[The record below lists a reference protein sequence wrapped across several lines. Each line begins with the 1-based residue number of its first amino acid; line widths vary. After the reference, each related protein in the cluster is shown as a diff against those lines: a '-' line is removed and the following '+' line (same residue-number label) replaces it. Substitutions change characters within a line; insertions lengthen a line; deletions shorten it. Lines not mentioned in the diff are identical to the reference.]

1 MERYSKIFYSVIK
14 KNKGVYFLMKQSKV
28 LIPTKKEA
36 PSDAEA
42 LSHKMMIR
50 AGYIYQVSAGVW
62 SYLPLAYRVI
72 RKVENIIRDEMDKAG
87 AVEMLM
93 PGLLPADLWKESG
106 RYESYGDNLFK
117 LKDRRDRDFILGPTH
132 EETFTEV
139 LRDSIKSYKKL
150 PLVVYQLQD
159 KFRDEDRPRYG
170 ILRGKEFEML
180 DGYSFS
186 ADQEGLDEAYNNQ
199 AKAYRNI
206 FDRIGLNYKVILA
219 DSGTMGGKNSQEFS
233 APAEVGEDIIAYTDG
248 DYAANIEKAESKFTG
263 VQQTAAPAPIEK
275 KATPGAHTVDEA
287 AESLDL
293 DPNQVI
299 KTMLYIAKMSE
310 DEYQPVLVLMR
321 GDDEVNEAK
330 VTNALD
336 CEELELATEED
347 AEKYLNAHP
356 GSLGPVGVGEEVK
369 ILADNYV
376 KVLVNMACG
385 ANEDGYHYV
394 NANIDRDFRVDQ
406 FGDFRNVKE
415 GEIAPDGQPLKFT
428 PGIEIGHIFKLG
440 THYSSKLGAQVLD
453 SNGRLT
459 DVIMGS
465 YGIGVTRLLSAVAEQ
480 NADENGLVWPD
491 SIAPFDVHVIP
502 VNAKKED
509 QMAMADKIDQQLT
522 EAGYEVLV
530 DDRKERAGVK
540 FADSDLIGIP
550 IRVTVGKKAQDGIV
564 EIKIRKTGET
574 VEVKQEELVNTVGIL
589 LKQLNEEK
597 NK

>member
-1 MERYSKIFYSVIK
+1 
-14 KNKGVYFLMKQSKV
+14 MKQSKV

-299 KTMLYIAKMSE
+299 KSMLYIAKMSE

-321 GDDEVNEAK
+321 GNDEVNDAK
-330 VTNALD
+330 VTNALAG
-336 CEELELATEED
+336 EELELATEED

-480 NADENGLVWPD
+480 NADENGLIWPD

>member
-1 MERYSKIFYSVIK
+1 MRQSKI
-14 KNKGVYFLMKQSKV
+14 

-42 LSHKMMIR
+42 LSHKMMVR

-72 RKVENIIRDEMDKAG
+72 RKVENIIRDEMDKAD
-87 AVEMLM
+87 AVEMMM
-93 PGLLPADLWKESG
+93 PALLPADLWKESG

-139 LRDSIKSYKKL
+139 IRDSIKSYKKL

-186 ADQEGLDEAYNNQ
+186 ADQAGLDEAYEKQ
-199 AKAYRNI
+199 AQAYRNI
-206 FDRIGLNYKVILA
+206 FDRVGLNYKVILA

-233 APAEVGEDIIAYTDG
+233 APAKVGEDIIAYTDG
-248 DYAANIEKAESKFTG
+248 DYAANLEKATSKFTG
-263 VQQTAAPAPIEK
+263 VQQTDAPAELTK
-275 KATPGAHTVDEA
+275 KATPGAHSVDEA
-287 AESLDL
+287 SESLGIDADQIL
-293 DPNQVI
+293 
-299 KTMLYIAKMSE
+299 KAMLFIAKMGE
-310 DEYQPVLVLMR
+310 DDYQPVMVLMR
-321 GDDEVNEAK
+321 GNDEVNEAK
-330 VTNALD
+330 VTDALD
-336 CEELELATEED
+336 CEELTLATEEQ
-347 AEKYLNAHP
+347 AVKYLGAHP
-356 GSLGPVGVGEEVK
+356 GSLGPVGVGEDVK

-385 ANEDGYHYV
+385 ANDDGHHYI
-394 NANIDRDFRVDQ
+394 NANIDRDFRVDE

-415 GEIAPDGQPLKFT
+415 GEIAPDGHPIKFT

-440 THYSSKLGAQVLD
+440 THYSDKFGAQVLNE
-453 SNGRLT
+453 NGRLV
-459 DVIMGS
+459 DVIMGC

-502 VNAKKED
+502 VNAKKDD
-509 QMAMADKIDQQLT
+509 QMAMANAIDEQLT
-522 EAGYEVLV
+522 AAGYEVLV

-550 IRVTVGKKAQDGIV
+550 IRITIGKKAADGIV
-564 EIKIRKTGET
+564 EVKIRKTGET
-574 VEVKQEELVNTVGIL
+574 IEVKQEEVANTVGIL
-589 LKQLNEEK
+589 LKQLNSED
-597 NK
+597 

>member
-1 MERYSKIFYSVIK
+1 
-14 KNKGVYFLMKQSKV
+14 MKQSKV

-87 AVEMLM
+87 AVEKLM

-117 LKDRRDRDFILGPTH
+117 LKDRRDRDFILGTTH

-299 KTMLYIAKMSE
+299 KSMLYIAKMSE

-321 GDDEVNEAK
+321 GNDEVNDAK

>member
-1 MERYSKIFYSVIK
+1 
-14 KNKGVYFLMKQSKV
+14 MKQSKV

-293 DPNQVI
+293 DPSQVI
-299 KTMLYIAKMSE
+299 KSTLYIAKMSE
-310 DEYQPVLVLMR
+310 DEYQQVLVLMS
-321 GDDEVNEAK
+321 GNDEVNDAK

-597 NK
+597 NN

>member
-1 MERYSKIFYSVIK
+1 MQ
-14 KNKGVYFLMKQSKV
+14 QSKV

-42 LSHKMMIR
+42 LSHKMMVR

-62 SYLPLAYRVI
+62 AYLPMAYRVI
-72 RKVENIIRDEMDKAG
+72 RKVENIIRQEMEKAG
-87 AVEMLM
+87 AVEMMM
-93 PGLLPADLWKESG
+93 PALLPADLWKESG

-117 LKDRRDRDFILGPTH
+117 LKDRRDRDFIMGPTH

-139 LRDSIKSYKKL
+139 IRDSIKSYKKL

-186 ADQEGLDEAYNNQ
+186 ADQAGLDQAYDLQ
-199 AKAYRNI
+199 ARAYRNI
-206 FDRIGLNYKVILA
+206 FDRIGLDYKVILA

-248 DYAANIEKAESKFTG
+248 DYAANLEKATSKFTG
-263 VQQTAAPAPIEK
+263 VQQTAEPEKLEK
-275 KATPGAHTVDEA
+275 KPTPGAHSVDEA
-287 AESLDL
+287 AESLGIDS
-293 DPNQVI
+293 NQII
-299 KTMLYIAKMSE
+299 KTMFYMAKMSE
-310 DEYQPVLVLMR
+310 EETQPVLVLMR
-321 GDDEVNEAK
+321 GNDEVNEAK
-330 VTNALD
+330 LKD
-336 CEELELATEED
+336 ELGCEELELADEED
-347 AEKYLNAHP
+347 AVKYLGAHP
-356 GSLGPVGVGEEVK
+356 GSLGPVGVGEDVK
-369 ILADNYV
+369 IYADNYV
-376 KVLVNMACG
+376 KVMVNMACG
-385 ANEDGYHYV
+385 ANDDGHHYI

-415 GEIAPDGQPLKFT
+415 GEIAPDGHPIKFT

-440 THYSSKLGAQVLD
+440 THYSKKLGAQVLD
-453 SNGRLT
+453 NNGRLV

-465 YGIGVTRLLSAVAEQ
+465 YGIGVSRLLSAVAEQ
-480 NADENGLVWPD
+480 TADDNGLVWPD

-502 VNAKKED
+502 VNAKKAD
-509 QMAMADKIDQQLT
+509 QMEMANELT
-522 EAGYEVLV
+522 VALEKAGYDVLV

-550 IRVTVGKKAQDGIV
+550 IRITVGKKASDGIV
-564 EIKIRKTGET
+564 EVKIRKTGET
-574 VEVKQEELVNTVGIL
+574 VEVKTEEVVNTVAIL
-589 LKQLNEEK
+589 LKQLSGQDDAEAK
-597 NK
+597 

>member
-1 MERYSKIFYSVIK
+1 
-14 KNKGVYFLMKQSKV
+14 MKQSKV

-299 KTMLYIAKMSE
+299 KSMLYIAKMSE

-356 GSLGPVGVGEEVK
+356 GSLGPVRVGEEVK

-415 GEIAPDGQPLKFT
+415 GEIAPDGKPLKFT

>member
-1 MERYSKIFYSVIK
+1 
-14 KNKGVYFLMKQSKV
+14 MKQSKV

-275 KATPGAHTVDEA
+275 KTTPGAHTVDEA

-299 KTMLYIAKMSE
+299 KSMLYIAKMSE
-310 DEYQPVLVLMR
+310 DDYQPVLVLMR

-347 AEKYLNAHP
+347 AEKCLNAHP

-415 GEIAPDGQPLKFT
+415 GEIAPDGKPLKFT

-502 VNAKKED
+502 VNAKKEE

>member
-1 MERYSKIFYSVIK
+1 
-14 KNKGVYFLMKQSKV
+14 MKQSKV

-139 LRDSIKSYKKL
+139 LRDSVKSYKKL

-299 KTMLYIAKMSE
+299 KSMLYIAKMSE

-321 GDDEVNEAK
+321 GNDEVNDAK

-347 AEKYLNAHP
+347 TEKYLNAHP

-415 GEIAPDGQPLKFT
+415 GEIAPDGKPLKFT

>member
-1 MERYSKIFYSVIK
+1 MRQSKI
-14 KNKGVYFLMKQSKV
+14 

-42 LSHKMMIR
+42 LSHKMMVR

-72 RKVENIIRDEMDKAG
+72 RKVENIIRDEMDKAD
-87 AVEMLM
+87 AVEMMM
-93 PGLLPADLWKESG
+93 PALLPADLWKESG

-139 LRDSIKSYKKL
+139 IRDSIKSYKKL

-186 ADQEGLDEAYNNQ
+186 ADQAGLDEAYEKQ
-199 AKAYRNI
+199 AQAYRNI
-206 FDRIGLNYKVILA
+206 FDRVGLNYKVILA

-233 APAEVGEDIIAYTDG
+233 APAKVGEDIIAYTDG
-248 DYAANIEKAESKFTG
+248 DYAANLEKATSKFTG
-263 VQQTAAPAPIEK
+263 VQQTDAPAELTK
-275 KATPGAHTVDEA
+275 KATPGAHSVDEA
-287 AESLDL
+287 AESLGIDADQIL
-293 DPNQVI
+293 
-299 KTMLYIAKMSE
+299 KAMLFIAKMGE
-310 DEYQPVLVLMR
+310 DDYQPVMVLMR
-321 GDDEVNEAK
+321 GNDEVNEAK
-330 VTNALD
+330 VTDALD
-336 CEELELATEED
+336 CEELTLATEEQ
-347 AEKYLNAHP
+347 AVKYLGAHP
-356 GSLGPVGVGEEVK
+356 GSLGPVGVGEDVK

-385 ANEDGYHYV
+385 ANDDGHHYI
-394 NANIDRDFRVDQ
+394 NANIDRDFRVDE

-415 GEIAPDGQPLKFT
+415 GEIAPDGHPIKFT

-440 THYSSKLGAQVLD
+440 THYSDKFGAQVLNE
-453 SNGRLT
+453 NGRLV
-459 DVIMGS
+459 DVIMGC

-502 VNAKKED
+502 VNAKKDD
-509 QMAMADKIDQQLT
+509 QMAMTNAIDEQLT
-522 EAGYEVLV
+522 AAGYEVLV
-530 DDRKERAGVK
+530 DDRKERAVVK

-550 IRVTVGKKAQDGIV
+550 IRITIGKKAADGIV
-564 EIKIRKTGET
+564 EVKIRKTGET
-574 VEVKQEELVNTVGIL
+574 IEVKQEEVANTVGIL
-589 LKQLNEEK
+589 LKQLNSED
-597 NK
+597 

>member
-1 MERYSKIFYSVIK
+1 
-14 KNKGVYFLMKQSKV
+14 MKQSKV

-248 DYAANIEKAESKFTG
+248 DYAANIEKAESKFVG

-299 KTMLYIAKMSE
+299 KSMLYIAKMSE

-330 VTNALD
+330 VTNAID

-385 ANEDGYHYV
+385 ANEDGYHYI

-415 GEIAPDGQPLKFT
+415 GEIAPDGKPLKFT

-440 THYSSKLGAQVLD
+440 THYSNKLGAQVLD

-502 VNAKKED
+502 INAKKED

>member
-1 MERYSKIFYSVIK
+1 
-14 KNKGVYFLMKQSKV
+14 MKQSKV

-263 VQQTAAPAPIEK
+263 VQQTAAPASIEK

-299 KTMLYIAKMSE
+299 KSMLYIAKMSE

-385 ANEDGYHYV
+385 ANEDGYHYI

-415 GEIAPDGQPLKFT
+415 GEIAPDGKPLKFT

-440 THYSSKLGAQVLD
+440 THYSSKLGSQVLD

-574 VEVKQEELVNTVGIL
+574 IEVKQEELVNTVGIL

>member
-1 MERYSKIFYSVIK
+1 
-14 KNKGVYFLMKQSKV
+14 MKQSKV

-263 VQQTAAPAPIEK
+263 VQQTVAPAPIEK

-299 KTMLYIAKMSE
+299 KSMLYIAKMSE

-321 GDDEVNEAK
+321 GNDEVNEAK

-385 ANEDGYHYV
+385 ANEDGYHYI

-406 FGDFRNVKE
+406 FCDFRNVKE
-415 GEIAPDGQPLKFT
+415 GEIAPDGKPLKFT

>member
-1 MERYSKIFYSVIK
+1 MR
-14 KNKGVYFLMKQSKV
+14 QSKV

-42 LSHKMMIR
+42 LSHQMMIR

-72 RKVENIIRDEMDKAG
+72 RKVENIIREEMDRAD
-87 AVEMLM
+87 AVEMMM

-106 RYESYGDNLFK
+106 RYETYGDNLFK

-139 LRDSIKSYKKL
+139 IRDSIKSYKKL

-180 DGYSFS
+180 DAYSFS
-186 ADQEGLDEAYNNQ
+186 ADQAGLDEAYDKQ
-199 AKAYRNI
+199 ARAYRNI
-206 FDRIGLNYKVILA
+206 FDRVGLNYKVILA

-233 APAEVGEDIIAYTDG
+233 APAKVGEDIIAYTDG
-248 DYAANIEKAESKFTG
+248 TYAANIEKATSKFTG
-263 VQQTAAPAPIEK
+263 VQQTAEPAELTK
-275 KATPGAHTVDEA
+275 KATPGAHSVDEA
-287 AESLDL
+287 AESLGIPADQIL
-293 DPNQVI
+293 
-299 KTMLYIAKMSE
+299 KAMFFMAKISE
-310 DEYQPVLVLMR
+310 DEYQPVMVLMR
-321 GDDEVNEAK
+321 GNDEVNEAK
-330 VTNALD
+330 VKNSLD
-336 CEELELATEED
+336 CEDLTLADEED
-347 AEKYLNAHP
+347 AVKYLGAHP
-356 GSLGPVGVGEEVK
+356 GSLGPVGVGEDVK

-385 ANEDGYHYV
+385 ANDDGHHYI

-428 PGIEIGHIFKLG
+428 PGIEVGHIFKLG
-440 THYSSKLGAQVLD
+440 THYSEKLGAQVLD
-453 SNGRLT
+453 NNGRLV

-502 VNAKKED
+502 VNAKKDD
-509 QMAMADKIDQQLT
+509 QMAMADELDKQLT
-522 EAGYEVLV
+522 AAGYEVLV

-540 FADSDLIGIP
+540 FADSDLIGLP
-550 IRVTVGKKAQDGIV
+550 IRITIGKKAADGIV
-564 EIKIRKTGET
+564 EVKIRKTGET
-574 VEVKQEELVNTVGIL
+574 IEVKQEEVVNTVGIL
-589 LKQLNEEK
+589 LKQLNGETK
-597 NK
+597 

>member
-1 MERYSKIFYSVIK
+1 
-14 KNKGVYFLMKQSKV
+14 MKQSKV

-275 KATPGAHTVDEA
+275 KATPGAHMVDEA

-299 KTMLYIAKMSE
+299 KSMLYIAKMSE

-415 GEIAPDGQPLKFT
+415 GEIAPDGKPLKFT

-522 EAGYEVLV
+522 EDGYEVLV

>member
-1 MERYSKIFYSVIK
+1 
-14 KNKGVYFLMKQSKV
+14 MKQSKV

-72 RKVENIIRDEMDKAG
+72 RKVENIIRNEMDKAG

-139 LRDSIKSYKKL
+139 LRDSVKSYKKL

-299 KTMLYIAKMSE
+299 KSMLYIAKMSE

-321 GDDEVNEAK
+321 GNDEVNDAK

-347 AEKYLNAHP
+347 TEKYLNAHP

-415 GEIAPDGQPLKFT
+415 GEIAPDGKPLKFT

-480 NADENGLVWPD
+480 TADENGLVWPD

>member
-1 MERYSKIFYSVIK
+1 
-14 KNKGVYFLMKQSKV
+14 MKQSKV

-263 VQQTAAPAPIEK
+263 VQQTAATAPIEK

-299 KTMLYIAKMSE
+299 KSMLYIAKISE

-385 ANEDGYHYV
+385 ANEDGYHYI

-415 GEIAPDGQPLKFT
+415 GEIAPDGKPLKFT

-480 NADENGLVWPD
+480 NADENGLVWPN

>member
-1 MERYSKIFYSVIK
+1 
-14 KNKGVYFLMKQSKV
+14 MKQSKV

-299 KTMLYIAKMSE
+299 KSMLYIAKMSE
-310 DEYQPVLVLMR
+310 DEYQPILVLMR

-385 ANEDGYHYV
+385 ANEDGYHYI

-415 GEIAPDGQPLKFT
+415 GEIAPDGKPLKFT

-480 NADENGLVWPD
+480 NADENGLVWPN

>member
-1 MERYSKIFYSVIK
+1 
-14 KNKGVYFLMKQSKV
+14 MKQSKV

-263 VQQTAAPAPIEK
+263 VQQTAAPAPIKK

-299 KTMLYIAKMSE
+299 KSMLYIAKMSE

-385 ANEDGYHYV
+385 ANEDGYHYI

-415 GEIAPDGQPLKFT
+415 GEIAPDGKPLKFT

-480 NADENGLVWPD
+480 NADENGLVWPN

>member
-1 MERYSKIFYSVIK
+1 
-14 KNKGVYFLMKQSKV
+14 MKQSKV

-299 KTMLYIAKMSE
+299 KSMLYIAKMSE

-321 GDDEVNEAK
+321 GNDEVNDAK

-550 IRVTVGKKAQDGIV
+550 IRVTIGKKAQDGIV

>member
-1 MERYSKIFYSVIK
+1 
-14 KNKGVYFLMKQSKV
+14 MKQSKV

-248 DYAANIEKAESKFTG
+248 DYAANIEKAESKFIG

-275 KATPGAHTVDEA
+275 RATPGAHTVDEA

-299 KTMLYIAKMSE
+299 KSMLYIAKMSE

-330 VTNALD
+330 VTNAID

-415 GEIAPDGQPLKFT
+415 GEIAPDGKPLKFT

-509 QMAMADKIDQQLT
+509 QMAIADKIDQQLT

>member
-1 MERYSKIFYSVIK
+1 
-14 KNKGVYFLMKQSKV
+14 MKQSKV

-72 RKVENIIRDEMDKAG
+72 RKVENIIRNEMDKAG

-139 LRDSIKSYKKL
+139 LRDSVKSYKKL

-287 AESLDL
+287 AESLDH

-299 KTMLYIAKMSE
+299 KSMLYIAKMSE

-321 GDDEVNEAK
+321 GNDEVNDAK

-347 AEKYLNAHP
+347 TEKYLNAHP

-415 GEIAPDGQPLKFT
+415 GEIAPDGKPLKFT

>member
-1 MERYSKIFYSVIK
+1 
-14 KNKGVYFLMKQSKV
+14 MKQSKV

-299 KTMLYIAKMSE
+299 KSMLYIAKMSE

-385 ANEDGYHYV
+385 ANEDGYHYI

-415 GEIAPDGQPLKFT
+415 GEIAPDGKPLKFT

-564 EIKIRKTGET
+564 EIKIRKTGEA

>member
-1 MERYSKIFYSVIK
+1 
-14 KNKGVYFLMKQSKV
+14 MKQSKV

-299 KTMLYIAKMSE
+299 KSMLYIAKMSE

-321 GDDEVNEAK
+321 GNDEVNDAK

-415 GEIAPDGQPLKFT
+415 GEIAPDGKPLKFT

>member
-1 MERYSKIFYSVIK
+1 MRQSKI
-14 KNKGVYFLMKQSKV
+14 
-28 LIPTKKEA
+28 LIPTKKEV

-72 RKVENIIRDEMDKAG
+72 RKVENIIRDEMAKAD
-87 AVEMLM
+87 AVEMMM
-93 PGLLPADLWKESG
+93 PALLPADLWKESG

-117 LKDRRDRDFILGPTH
+117 LKDRRDRDFIMGPTH

-139 LRDSIKSYKKL
+139 IRDSIKSYKKL

-186 ADQEGLDEAYNNQ
+186 ADQAGLDEAYDKQ
-199 AKAYRNI
+199 AQAYRNI
-206 FDRIGLNYKVILA
+206 FDRVGLNYKVILA

-233 APAEVGEDIIAYTDG
+233 APAKVGEDVIAYTDG
-248 DYAANIEKAESKFTG
+248 VYAANLEKATSKFTG
-263 VQQTAAPAPIEK
+263 VQQTAEPAELTK
-275 KATPGAHTVDEA
+275 KATPGAHSVDEA
-287 AESLDL
+287 AASLGIDADQIL
-293 DPNQVI
+293 
-299 KTMLYIAKMSE
+299 KAMFFMAKMGE
-310 DEYQPVLVLMR
+310 DDYQPVMVLMR
-321 GDDEVNEAK
+321 GNDEVNEAK
-330 VTNALD
+330 VTDALD
-336 CEELELATEED
+336 CEELTLASEEQ
-347 AEKYLNAHP
+347 AVKYLGAHP
-356 GSLGPVGVGEEVK
+356 GSLGPVGVGEDVK

-385 ANEDGYHYV
+385 ANDDGHHYV

-415 GEIAPDGQPLKFT
+415 GEIAPDGHPIKFT

-440 THYSSKLGAQVLD
+440 THYSDKLGAKVLNE
-453 SNGRLT
+453 NGRLV

-502 VNAKKED
+502 VNTKKDD
-509 QMAMADKIDQQLT
+509 QMAMANAIDEQLT
-522 EAGYEVLV
+522 AAGYEVLV

-540 FADSDLIGIP
+540 FADSDLIGLP
-550 IRVTVGKKAQDGIV
+550 IRITIGKKAADGIV
-564 EIKIRKTGET
+564 EVKIRKTGET
-574 VEVKQEELVNTVGIL
+574 IEVKQEEVANTVGIL
-589 LKQLNEEK
+589 LKQLNSQ
-597 NK
+597 NN

>member
-1 MERYSKIFYSVIK
+1 
-14 KNKGVYFLMKQSKV
+14 MKQSKV

-263 VQQTAAPAPIEK
+263 VQQTAAPASIEK

-299 KTMLYIAKMSE
+299 KSMLYIAKMSE

-415 GEIAPDGQPLKFT
+415 GEIAPDGKPLKFT

-502 VNAKKED
+502 VNVKKED

>member
-1 MERYSKIFYSVIK
+1 
-14 KNKGVYFLMKQSKV
+14 MKQSKV

-299 KTMLYIAKMSE
+299 KSMLYIAKMSE

-385 ANEDGYHYV
+385 ANEDGYHYI

-406 FGDFRNVKE
+406 FCDFRNVKE
-415 GEIAPDGQPLKFT
+415 GEIAPDGKPLKFT

-480 NADENGLVWPD
+480 NADENGLVWPN